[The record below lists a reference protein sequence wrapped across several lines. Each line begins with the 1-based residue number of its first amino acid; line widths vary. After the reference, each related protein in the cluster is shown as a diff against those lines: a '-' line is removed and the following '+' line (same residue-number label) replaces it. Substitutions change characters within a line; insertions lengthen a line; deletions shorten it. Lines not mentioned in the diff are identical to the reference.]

1 MCDLPGAGLR
11 ASVARPF
18 WLRPGDAVA
27 GQERWRIHKGR
38 LGDSVG
44 EAYGP
49 HLGNPIHR
57 VGGLPFQKGTGTMR
71 TGYRK
76 GRQVAC
82 IVCVALGLATGTAR
96 GGFLLVEDFE
106 GLNLAA
112 INGQDGWVATSP
124 TSQVVTLP
132 AEGANQSL
140 KVTATP
146 GVLHKSAT
154 IAHQQTRML
163 FLRFRFEGQHAYS
176 FGMSHLESPFEIEHF
191 GPELRRVSAADRLEI
206 HNGLN
211 YDVLITLVPA
221 TWYNLWALVNN
232 DSDDTQVWLHDRP
245 GEAATPGDQ
254 LDSGGQT
261 VFDFRTDTNTG
272 LVKFYIKA
280 ASGGSGGDPLW
291 IDDIYLEGTSAVNLA
306 NPVPE
311 PATLALLAIGGAG
324 LLVRRRR
331 K

>member
-1 MCDLPGAGLR
+1 
-11 ASVARPF
+11 
-18 WLRPGDAVA
+18 
-27 GQERWRIHKGR
+27 
-38 LGDSVG
+38 
-44 EAYGP
+44 
-49 HLGNPIHR
+49 
-57 VGGLPFQKGTGTMR
+57 MR
-71 TGYRK
+71 TGYRT

-82 IVCVALGLATGTAR
+82 IVCVALGLATGAAR

-112 INGQDGWVATSP
+112 INGQDDWVATSP

-132 AEGANQSL
+132 AEGPNQAL

-154 IAHQQTRML
+154 IPHEQTRML

-176 FGMSHLESPFEIEHF
+176 FGMSHVASPTESSDF
-191 GPELRRVSAADRLEI
+191 GPELRKVSAHDRLEI
-206 HNGLN
+206 HNGST
-211 YDVLITLVPA
+211 YDFLVNVVPA

-245 GEAATPGDQ
+245 GEAATPADQ
-254 LDSGGQT
+254 LGSGGQT
-261 VFDFRTDTNTG
+261 VFDFRTDNNTD